1 MRISSVKPFV
11 HPDFPNLVYV
21 EITTDE
27 GVVGLGESY
36 YFGSTVAHF
45 INEFAGPAIL
55 GKDPLKREEIS
66 KSLTTYIGYNS
77 SGVETRARSAID
89 IALWDIAGKIEN
101 KPIYELLS
109 GKSSRPLRIYNT
121 CAGKEY
127 MRKSNQSSKSW
138 GLDNES
144 SEYEDLKAFM
154 SDAGVLAEDLLSE
167 GVTAMKIW
175 PFDLFAEKNWGR
187 EISSADLKAGLLP
200 IQKIRDA
207 VGDRMDIMVELH
219 ALWSPQAAKEIMFA
233 LKDFGIFWV
242 EDPIYPDNLEELETL
257 RGDGMPEIAHGE
269 TIASRKRVE
278 TLVKRNL
285 IDVLTLD
292 LSWCGGLTEGLAFAE
307 LAQANGVRIAPH
319 DCTGP
324 VGLTIGAHL
333 STADENALIQETVR
347 AAYRTW
353 YPHLVDG
360 IPQISG
366 GTLVVGKDPGLGMKL
381 REDFRRDIQTLRL
394 AVNS

>member
-66 KSLTTYIGYNS
+66 KSLTTYVGYNS

-89 IALWDIAGKIEN
+89 IALWDIAGKIAN

-154 SDAGVLAEDLLSE
+154 SDAGVLAEELLSE

-219 ALWSPQAAKEIMFA
+219 ALWSPQAAREIMVA
-233 LKDFGIFWV
+233 LKDFGVFWV

-307 LAQANGVRIAPH
+307 LAKANGVRIAPH

-381 REDFRRDIQTLRL
+381 REDFRKDIQTLRL